1 MRPIAKMLA
10 VAALLALFGSV
21 AGNVAAAGGD
31 AQTRLARSQPAGYE
45 AVLLREIN
53 QVRAQRS
60 LPALRPSGLLATA
73 AERHSRRMA
82 ERGFFDHNSPNGSPF
97 WKRVGRFY
105 SSRGFNQ
112 WSVGENLAYGSP
124 GLSAE
129 GTVRA
134 WMGSPGHRANL
145 LSAAWREI
153 GLAAAH
159 AQSAPGVYGGRKTTI
174 VTADFGIR
182 R

>member
-1 MRPIAKMLA
+1 MRPIAKMLLL
-10 VAALLALFGSV
+10 AALLAVVASV
-21 AGNVAAAGGD
+21 TGNVAAGGGGPQ
-31 AQTRLARSQPAGYE
+31 ARAARSQPAAYE

-53 QVRAQRS
+53 QVRAQRG
-60 LPALRPSGLLATA
+60 LPELRPSGRLATA
-73 AERHSRRMA
+73 AEHHSRRMA

-97 WKRVGRFY
+97 WRRVGRFY
-105 SSRGFNQ
+105 PSRGFNQ

-124 GLSAE
+124 SLSAE

-159 AQSAPGVYGGRKTTI
+159 TASAPGVYGGRKTTI